1 MGEKEYLNYLKDRVI
16 KYRKTLNI
24 PRYITFG
31 IEIEY
36 ENIAKDTLSHY
47 MEELKYYDK
56 IYEGWK
62 NTSEITIAEYKGC
75 ETMNGEVKSPV
86 LKDTLITWRNLLETL
101 NLINSQFGIVTNKC
115 GGHVNIGTQILGE
128 EQENWRNFF
137 LLWILYEKEIY
148 KFSSGEFNIVR
159 KHDEDMINRVA
170 PDLKVHLKDI
180 LKNEKMPFSYIR
192 FTDALF
198 DKKHDISLQKVSC
211 YSYKEENVIE
221 FRLPNGT
228 LREEIWQNYI
238 NFFVKF
244 LLACKK
250 ELDVERTLYNIEN
263 NKHSAIELADYV
275 FDDETDKEYF
285 LIQTLKLNKI
295 YKKDLVPHLHY

>member
-36 ENIAKDTLSHY
+36 ENIAKDTLSYY
-47 MEELKYYDK
+47 MEELKYNDSV
-56 IYEGWK
+56 YEGWE
-62 NTSEITIAEYKGC
+62 NTSEITITEYKGW

-86 LKDTLITWRNLLETL
+86 LKDTPISWSNLFKTV
-101 NLINSQFGIVTNKC
+101 NLINSQFGVVSDKC
-115 GGHVNIGTQILGE
+115 GGHINIGTQTLGE

-148 KFSSGEFNIVR
+148 KFSSGEFKIVR
-159 KHDEDMINRVA
+159 KYDEDMINRIV
-170 PDLKVHLKDI
+170 PELKKHLKDI
-180 LKNEKMPFSYIR
+180 LSNKDMYLKYIR

-198 DKKHDISLQKVSC
+198 DKKHDISLQKVSD
-211 YSYKEENVIE
+211 YLYKKDNVIE

-250 ELDVERTLYNIEN
+250 ELDVEKTLYNIEN
-263 NKHSAIELADYV
+263 NKHSAFELADYV

-285 LIQTLKLNKI
+285 LMQTLKSNKI
-295 YKKDLVPHLHY
+295 YKKDLVPHIHY